1 MTCAPRLPCPSRPPP
16 NLLLYVSAVMLLYL
30 SIKTF
35 LVSHPPGFVIGAV
48 AAAPPCPSL
57 LTRSSSPAVSV
68 LGREVR
74 RDSCGLGRG
83 SGRWRRPGW
92 ISEWW
97 ARFPSVPFT
106 LTGSPQ
112 PSDTAF
118 LSSSD
123 APPPQAVCVPV
134 SDQVLPQVGR
144 GTLGLGWGTRCPK
157 WAFPKAGAE
166 GLSTPHGPSPPP
178 VLPRGRRVSTWP
190 QPLKE
195 GGLAGKVLGFPR
207 PASPPASPLP
217 ELMGL
222 LLPSPSLRGA
232 SLPASWG

>member
-123 APPPQAVCVPV
+123 APPPPGGMCPSLGPGPAAGGKRDARPGVGNKVPKV
-134 SDQVLPQVGR
+134 GLPESWSRGPVNSSRAFPTPRPSKGQTCQHLASASEGGR
-144 GTLGLGWGTRCPK
+144 ACRQGLGVPK
-157 WAFPKAGAE
+157 
-166 GLSTPHGPSPPP
+166 TCQPSC
-178 VLPRGRRVSTWP
+178 LTS
-190 QPLKE
+190 
-195 GGLAGKVLGFPR
+195 A
-207 PASPPASPLP
+207 
-217 ELMGL
+217 
-222 LLPSPSLRGA
+222 
-232 SLPASWG
+232 

>member
-68 LGREVR
+68 LGLEVR

-106 LTGSPQ
+106 LTRSPQ

-123 APPPQAVCVPV
+123 APPPRRYV
-134 SDQVLPQVGR
+134 SQSRTRSCRRWEEGRSAWGGEQGAQSGPSRKLEPRACQLLTGLPHPPSFQGADVSA
-144 GTLGLGWGTRCPK
+144 LGL
-157 WAFPKAGAE
+157 
-166 GLSTPHGPSPPP
+166 
-178 VLPRGRRVSTWP
+178 
-190 QPLKE
+190 
-195 GGLAGKVLGFPR
+195 
-207 PASPPASPLP
+207 
-217 ELMGL
+217 
-222 LLPSPSLRGA
+222 SL
-232 SLPASWG
+232 